1 MTIDLSGILMR
12 HPPSLW
18 NAFISRTD
26 VLSCSNV
33 SLVCF
38 KLPNE
43 WRYLESGQ
51 RLNVYLVVWLMLIN
65 NCWLSIHRLGPDGIR
80 FETRSEQPSGT
91 DGRCTVKTPVAI
103 SADTIVIDWRSQL
116 NHSWFVQFLHSAER
130 RLRRTTEAA
139 ASPHPSP
146 VRHRH
151 RRSRSLLARDDY
163 QIEFVCF
170 VQGISAAVNDLSNKK
185 KQKKKQ
191 KTNDERLYSID
202 IWYQRRQLKS
212 FFKKNK
218 YNFFYFLKIFLLLL
232 LLKNIEIG
240 FRRDVWYEIGYSGRI
255 NEPIG
260 LKSRR
265 SQTQSTADLAVTELN
280 FHSN

>member
-1 MTIDLSGILMR
+1 MAIDLSGILMR

-38 KLPNE
+38 KLSNE

-51 RLNVYLVVWLMLIN
+51 RLNVYLGYWWLMLIN

-170 VQGISAAVNDLSNKK
+170 VQGISAAVNDLSKKKKKTKKK
-185 KQKKKQ
+185 KQKNKKQ
-191 KTNDERLYSID
+191 MTSVFIQSIFGINDGS
-202 IWYQRRQLKS
+202 
-212 FFKKNK
+212 
-218 YNFFYFLKIFLLLL
+218 
-232 LLKNIEIG
+232 
-240 FRRDVWYEIGYSGRI
+240 
-255 NEPIG
+255 
-260 LKSRR
+260 
-265 SQTQSTADLAVTELN
+265 
-280 FHSN
+280 